1 MDSRCHEKSLSARFG
16 SDALDHL
23 RAAIRATLM
32 AHAQERINGPCAS
45 ARPSWVFVRLLA
57 ASTVIQYDTI

>member
-32 AHAQERINGPCAS
+32 AHAQERINGPCAVQGRVGFS
-45 ARPSWVFVRLLA
+45 SVF
-57 ASTVIQYDTI
+57 